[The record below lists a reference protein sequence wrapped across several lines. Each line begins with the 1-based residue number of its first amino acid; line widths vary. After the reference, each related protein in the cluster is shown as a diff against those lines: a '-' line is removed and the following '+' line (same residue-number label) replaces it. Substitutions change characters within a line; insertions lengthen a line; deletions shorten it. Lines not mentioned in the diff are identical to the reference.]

1 MSRSLP
7 EAIQW
12 QRMPLSGTA
21 GSIISGIGSQPV
33 SIRVV
38 SAQGNP
44 IPSYGQSVYL
54 MLNYSSNALGSNI
67 TLSGAGPSTPDPT
80 TGIATFSSL
89 TITPAGTYNLVAY
102 VQSTSDILNF
112 LSVPS
117 DPFVLS

>member
-1 MSRSLP
+1 MSRSQP

-54 MLNYSSNALGSNI
+54 MLSYSSNALGSNI
-67 TLSGAGPSTPDPT
+67 TLSGAGPSTPDAT
-80 TGIATFSSL
+80 TGVATFSSL
-89 TITPAGTYNLVAY
+89 SITPSGTYNLVAY